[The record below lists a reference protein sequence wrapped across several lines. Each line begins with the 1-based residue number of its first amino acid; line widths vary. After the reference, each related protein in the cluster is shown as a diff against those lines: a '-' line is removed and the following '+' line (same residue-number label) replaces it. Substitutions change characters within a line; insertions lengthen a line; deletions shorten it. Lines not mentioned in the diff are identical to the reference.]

1 MLMPKPALQ
10 PGAVSKT
17 PFGTLPN
24 GTAVELYTLS
34 DGMVEAS
41 VSNYGARLVS
51 LLAPDRDQKLAGV
64 VLGHDS
70 VDGYVADLNSYMGA
84 VVGRYGNRLAGGS
97 FTIDELHYQVPLNN
111 GANAL
116 HGGPDGFDRKIWHT
130 EISDSAVTF
139 RLLSPDGD
147 MGFPGNLNLA
157 VTYTLNAG
165 ALRIDYQATTDK
177 ATVVNVTN
185 HAYFNLAGD
194 ASDAA
199 SSDVL
204 DHEVTLPA
212 THFTPIDANLI
223 PTGELQPVAGTPF
236 DFTSPQRV
244 GERIDADD
252 LQLKRARGY
261 DHNWASGH
269 KGTLKLAATVRD
281 PASGRVLTVE
291 TTEPGVQFYTGNF
304 LDGSIPTRSKEGVY
318 GFRSGF
324 CLETQGYPDAPN
336 HSNFPSTLLRP
347 GETLRSSTIF
357 RFSVEG

>member
-1 MLMPKPALQ
+1 MLMPQPDLQ

-24 GTAVELYTLS
+24 GAAVELYTLS
-34 DGMVEAS
+34 DGVITAS
-41 VSNYGARLVS
+41 ISNYGARLVS
-51 LLAPDRDQKLAGV
+51 VITPDRGGTKAEV
-64 VLGHDS
+64 ALGHDS

-84 VVGRYGNRLAGGS
+84 IVGRYGNRLAGGS
-97 FTIDELHYQVPLNN
+97 FTIDGVPCQVPLNN
-111 GANAL
+111 GVNAL
-116 HGGPDGFDRKIWHT
+116 HGGPDGFDRKLWQT
-130 EISDSAVTF
+130 EISGSAVIF

-147 MGFPGNLNLA
+147 MGFPGTLNLA
-157 VTYTLNAG
+157 VTYTLKAG

-185 HAYFNLAGD
+185 HAYFNLAGE
-194 ASDAA
+194 ASGATGG
-199 SSDVL
+199 DVL

-212 THFTPIDANLI
+212 KHFTPVDAHLI

-236 DFTSPQRV
+236 DFTTPRRV
-244 GERIDADD
+244 GERIGADD
-252 LQLKRARGY
+252 VQLKLARGY
-261 DHNWASGH
+261 DHNWASGN
-269 KGTLKLAATVRD
+269 KGSMKLAAIVKD
-281 PASGRVLTVE
+281 PVSGRVLTVE

-304 LDGSIPTRSKEGVY
+304 LDGSIPTRSKEGAY

-336 HSNFPSTLLRP
+336 HPNFPSTLLRP
-347 GETLRSSTIF
+347 GEVLRSCTIF